1 MTPAEVKRVVIVD
14 DDRLLTDA
22 LALAWGAEPD
32 LRIAGIADTGAA
44 GVDLACQAHPDVVLI
59 DHNLPDMTGAEAT
72 AALRA
77 QLPEVPVVIM
87 TIDPTDAAMLAV
99 IEAGASG
106 FVAKAEGIRAV
117 AAVVRRAAAGEM
129 LIAAETVARLLAL
142 ARDRERRAAN
152 RGSLMEPLTP
162 REAEVLGLM
171 AQGLDTRALAEQL
184 VVNQTTIRTH
194 VASVL
199 AKLEAHSRLE
209 AVIKASR
216 LGLIP

>member
-22 LALAWGAEPD
+22 LALVWGAEPD

-77 QLPEVPVVIM
+77 QLPDVPVVIM

-106 FVAKAEGIRAV
+106 FVAKADGIRAV
-117 AAVVRRAAAGEM
+117 AAAVRRAA
-129 LIAAETVARLLAL
+129 
-142 ARDRERRAAN
+142 
-152 RGSLMEPLTP
+152 
-162 REAEVLGLM
+162 
-171 AQGLDTRALAEQL
+171 
-184 VVNQTTIRTH
+184 
-194 VASVL
+194 
-199 AKLEAHSRLE
+199 
-209 AVIKASR
+209 
-216 LGLIP
+216 